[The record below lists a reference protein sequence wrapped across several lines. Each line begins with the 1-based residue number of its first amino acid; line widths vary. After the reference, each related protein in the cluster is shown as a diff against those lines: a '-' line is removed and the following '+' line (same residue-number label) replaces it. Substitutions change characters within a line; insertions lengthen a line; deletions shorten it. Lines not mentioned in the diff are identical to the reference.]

1 MRKTHDVNLCCFY
14 SLRRHLDTELFNA
27 NLVYHVGTAKGIA
40 VDRQHGVYHIS
51 L

>member
-14 SLRRHLDTELFNA
+14 GLWRLLDTELLNA
-27 NLVYHVGTAKGIA
+27 NVVHHIGTAKGIA
-40 VDRQHGVYHIS
+40 VDRKHGVYSIS